1 MLQKK
6 IDLFTMVYK
15 QVGGRGLGAGTKS
28 KLKKT
33 HQSLNIYFLSVGRL
47 TINDI
52 RNEIIYAQ
60 FAIYFD

>member
-28 KLKKT
+28 KLKKNT
-33 HQSLNIYFLSVGRL
+33 KAWTSTS
-47 TINDI
+47 
-52 RNEIIYAQ
+52 
-60 FAIYFD
+60 